1 MPEGAPPPMD
11 RDSKQLVGAR
21 LGQRSVFLFKK
32 RRFNV
37 TIRRFTKFTFVMV
50 VAALIAGVPPWDRI
64 QRPATSQIENLHR
77 EIPIG
82 VVLPL
87 TGALAAPYG
96 LPMQRG
102 FELAREEINNS
113 GVFGGAKITF
123 ITEDDQGAVEDAV
136 KAYNKLIDQ
145 DGVPVILGPANSN
158 QVREAFPI
166 AQQNRVVAI
175 SSLSSASGLSAIGDF
190 NFRISLTTN
199 VLVPNGIRITQ
210 EKLRYT
216 KVATIYDDADLY
228 STDSSKVVRKALTA
242 NSVEILTTE
251 AYQTGETDFSTQ
263 LTRIKESNPDAI
275 FISALAPEMVK
286 IMIQARQLGISA
298 DIPFIVPDLTGD
310 EVAAA
315 GDAAEGAVTFTSW
328 TSTADTPGNRAFVQ
342 NYRAK
347 YNTEPNPWAAQSY
360 AALYILAEAIA
371 NAQSTDATAIR
382 DALANTKNF
391 DTVLGKFSFN
401 AVGDAAYD
409 LMVLTVKNGN
419 FKVFE

>member
-1 MPEGAPPPMD
+1 MVTRRSATLAFVLTIASLILGFSTFAQMSSQMEGL
-11 RDSKQLVGAR
+11 SG
-21 LGQRSVFLFKK
+21 
-32 RRFNV
+32 
-37 TIRRFTKFTFVMV
+37 
-50 VAALIAGVPPWDRI
+50 
-64 QRPATSQIENLHR
+64 

-113 GVFGGAKITF
+113 GHLGDAKITF
-123 ITEDDQGAVEDAV
+123 ITEDDQGAVKNAV
-136 KAYNKLIDQ
+136 DAYNKLTNQ
-145 DGVPVILGPANSN
+145 DGVSVILGPANSS

-190 NFRISLTTN
+190 NFRISLTSD
-199 VLVPNGIRITQ
+199 VLIPSGIKITQ
-210 EKLRYT
+210 EKLGYT
-216 KVATIYDDADLY
+216 KVATIYDDIDLY
-228 STDSSKVVRKALTA
+228 STDSNKVVREALTA
-242 NSVEILTTE
+242 NGVEILTTE

-263 LTRIKESNPDAI
+263 LTRIKETNPDAI
-275 FISALAPEMVK
+275 FISALAPEMIE
-286 IMIQARQLGISA
+286 IMIQARQLGIPT
-298 DIPFIVPDLTGD
+298 DVPLIVPDLTKD
-310 EVAAA
+310 EVDAA
-315 GDAAEGAVTFTSW
+315 GNAAEGAITFTSW

-360 AALYILAEAIA
+360 AALHILAEAVT

-382 DALANTKNF
+382 DAMANIKKF
-391 DTVLGKFSFN
+391 DTILGKFSFN
-401 AVGDAAYD
+401 AVGDAVYN
-409 LMVLTVKNGN
+409 LMVLTVQNGN

>member
-1 MPEGAPPPMD
+1 M
-11 RDSKQLVGAR
+11 K
-21 LGQRSVFLFKK
+21 
-32 RRFNV
+32 
-37 TIRRFTKFTFVMV
+37 IRRFTSFVSALAV
-50 VAALIAGVPPWDRI
+50 IALIVGFSTYAQMTPQMERLNG
-64 QRPATSQIENLHR
+64 

-113 GVFGGAKITF
+113 GQLGDAKITF
-123 ITEDDQGAVEDAV
+123 ITEDDRGTVEDAV
-136 KAYNKLIDQ
+136 EAYNKLIHQ
-145 DGVPVILGPANSN
+145 DGVFVILGPANSS

-190 NFRISLTTN
+190 NFRISLTTD
-199 VLVPNGIRITQ
+199 VLVPTGIQITQ

-228 STDSSKVVRKALTA
+228 STDSNKVVRQALTA
-242 NSVEILTTE
+242 NGVEILTTE
-251 AYQTGETDFSTQ
+251 TYQTGEIDFSTQ
-263 LTRIKESNPDAI
+263 LTRIKETSPDAI
-275 FISALAPEMVK
+275 FISALAPEMIE
-286 IMIQARQLGISA
+286 IMIQGRQLGIPTSV
-298 DIPFIVPDLTGD
+298 PFIVPDLTGD

-315 GDAAEGAVTFTSW
+315 GDAAEGAIAFTSW
-328 TSTADTPGNRAFVQ
+328 TSTADTSGNQAFVQ

-347 YNTEPNPWAAQSY
+347 YGAEPNPWAAQSY

-371 NAQSTDATAIR
+371 NAQSADATAIR
-382 DALANTKNF
+382 DALANIKDF
-391 DTVLGKFSFN
+391 DTVLGEFSFN
-401 AVGDAAYD
+401 AVGDAVYD
-409 LMVLTVKNGN
+409 LMVLVVQNGN
-419 FKVFE
+419 FEVFE